1 MKVIS
6 VPLSVDAMNRL
17 DFNEVQPGD
26 VEEIEL
32 DRSHYVFA
40 FESGLF
46 DALNDRLGIM
56 IDDYEDESIKDIQK
70 LKLGLEII
78 ENTKINIEYAPFFE
92 ELERLF
98 KLALE
103 KQTGVFFFF

>member
-1 MKVIS
+1 MKIIS

-26 VEEIEL
+26 VREIEL
-32 DRSHYVFA
+32 DRSQYEFA

-46 DALNDRLGIM
+46 DALNDQLGIM

-70 LKLGLEII
+70 LKLGVEII
-78 ENTKINIEYAPFFE
+78 GNAKINIKYASCFD
-92 ELERLF
+92 ELEQLF

-103 KQTGVFFFF
+103 KQTGIFFFF